1 MPKKLSPADE
11 RYLAWKKEKDSKV
24 SGSTISDDDS
34 SKSGKTSETINV
46 DKGQA
51 FILIKSAKDMQIAI
65 CPENEKQLKEV
76 ELIADKPLIVESI
89 PGWTHDIKN
98 IGNEELIVMLWA
110 NEVFDKENPD
120 TFINEI

>member
-1 MPKKLSPADE
+1 M
-11 RYLAWKKEKDSKV
+11 
-24 SGSTISDDDS
+24 
-34 SKSGKTSETINV
+34 
-46 DKGQA
+46 
-51 FILIKSAKDMQIAI
+51 
-65 CPENEKQLKEV
+65 
-76 ELIADKPLIVESI
+76 IADKPLIVESI

>member
-24 SGSTISDDDS
+24 SRSTISDDDS
-34 SKSGKTSETINV
+34 SQSGKASETISV

-76 ELIADKPLIVESI
+76 ELIAVGLYMCLSKKKWTDALIKRTHQFLSEKLNPNDNDKGGL
-89 PGWTHDIKN
+89 
-98 IGNEELIVMLWA
+98 
-110 NEVFDKENPD
+110 
-120 TFINEI
+120 